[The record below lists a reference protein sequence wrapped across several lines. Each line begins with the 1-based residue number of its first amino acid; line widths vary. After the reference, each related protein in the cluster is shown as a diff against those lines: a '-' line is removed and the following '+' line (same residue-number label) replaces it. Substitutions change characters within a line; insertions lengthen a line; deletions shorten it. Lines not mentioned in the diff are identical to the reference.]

1 MPGSSIVTD
10 KSGDNLSEEDAKK
23 LLQSLDPRIMEQ
35 IMELQRSQA
44 SHGMAED
51 AVSSVSGY
59 CSSNNLVLPDHDDP
73 AVGAVSPSLK
83 RVSLGQ
89 MSAKSGGVF
98 HKKKSIPSL
107 VLTFDAANKFITNAM
122 DAAKEDDKET
132 VSSVTGRGTV

>member
-1 MPGSSIVTD
+1 MPGSSVVTD

-35 IMELQRSQA
+35 IIELQRSQA
-44 SHGMAED
+44 GHGMAED

-73 AVGAVSPSLK
+73 AAGAVSPSLK

-132 VSSVTGRGTV
+132 VS